1 MEYGLGI
8 PTRGPLAERSSIE
21 AIARKAEDL
30 GFSWLSV
37 SDHLI
42 VPRSIDSRYPY
53 SASGTFPGAA
63 GGDCLEQFTLLSFL
77 AAITSRARLLSSVT
91 VAPHRGAIETAKMIA
106 TIDRLCGGRF
116 TFGVGAGWM
125 EEEFEAIQAPPFAA
139 RGRVSDEIIQA
150 CKILWREDAPAFE
163 GEHFRFSNITFSPK
177 PVQRPGVPIW
187 IGGESKAAKLRTVRF
202 GDAWFPIHTNP
213 RHPLDTVDRFRD
225 GVSELH
231 ALAEKHGRDPA
242 SIGIAVWANLYDD
255 TRPEAKVEGKHHLL
269 TGGSEAI
276 IDDIGHLGEIGVGQ
290 TLLNFQ
296 RADLERSLD
305 SMQRFAEEVMPK
317 IRSPRKE

>member
-8 PTRGPLAERSSIE
+8 PTRGPLAERRSIE
-21 AIARKAEDL
+21 AIARRAEDW

-53 SASGTFPGAA
+53 CASGTFPGAD
-63 GGDCLEQFTLLSFL
+63 GGDCLEQFTLLTFL
-77 AAITSRARLLSSVT
+77 AAITKRARLLSSVT

-106 TIDRLCGGRF
+106 TIDRLCDGRF

-125 EEEFEAIQAPPFAA
+125 EEEFKAIQAPPFAA

-150 CKILWREDAPAFE
+150 CRILWREDEPAFD
-163 GEHFRFSNITFSPK
+163 GEHIRFSNITFLPK

-213 RHPLDTVDRFRD
+213 RHPLDTLDRYRK
-225 GVSELH
+225 GVQELH

-242 SIGIAVWANLYDD
+242 EIGLALWSNLYDE
-255 TRPEAKVEGKHHLL
+255 TRPEAKVDGKHHLL
-269 TGGSEAI
+269 TGSTEAI
-276 IDDIGHLGEIGVGQ
+276 IDDIGNLGEIGVRQ

-296 RADLERSLD
+296 RGDLERSLAA
-305 SMQRFAEEVMPK
+305 MQRFAEDVMPK
-317 IRSPRKE
+317 VERPCR